1 MGCNGIRCSHN
12 PPAPELLDFCDRMGF
27 IVMDEAFDMWRKKK
41 TAHDYARYFNE
52 WHERD
57 LNDFILR
64 DRNHPS
70 IFCWSIGNEV
80 IERKKLEVVTTARK
94 LADYV
99 HKFDPSRPVTSA
111 LAAWDN
117 DWEIYDPLA
126 AVHEIV
132 GYNYLLHRAPVDHQR
147 VPSRVIMQ
155 TESYP
160 RDAFANWSLVNGHDY
175 IIGDFV
181 WTGY

>member
-1 MGCNGIRCSHN
+1 MTAII
-12 PPAPELLDFCDRMGF
+12 LLF
-27 IVMDEAFDMWRKKK
+27 
-41 TAHDYARYFNE
+41 
-52 WHERD
+52 
-57 LNDFILR
+57 
-64 DRNHPS
+64 
-70 IFCWSIGNEV
+70 FCWSIGNEV

-181 WTGY
+181 WTAIDYLGESGIGDFIMQVSRR